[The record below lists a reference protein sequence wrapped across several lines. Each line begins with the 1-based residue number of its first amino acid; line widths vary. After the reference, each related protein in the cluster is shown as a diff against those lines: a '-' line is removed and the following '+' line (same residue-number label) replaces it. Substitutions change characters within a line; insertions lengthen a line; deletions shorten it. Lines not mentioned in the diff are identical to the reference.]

1 MLYDVDFVKIDDE
14 NLIIK
19 YIFSDNTPPQV
30 INREMNRVEVTK
42 LYRMLSK
49 TYNVAYS
56 AVVREEYVPSD
67 ALSDEDVEAAM
78 MRIAD
83 RELKSLEPLQKISK
97 EIDEDIQDLVDLK
110 RLDEDPESS

>member
-19 YIFSDNTPPQV
+19 YIFSDKTPTQV
-30 INREMNRVEVTK
+30 INREMQRVEVTK
-42 LYRMLSK
+42 LYRMLNK

-56 AVVREEYVPSD
+56 AVVREEYVPTD
-67 ALSDEDVEAAM
+67 TLSDEDVEAAM
-78 MRIAD
+78 LRILDA
-83 RELKSLEPLQKISK
+83 ELRSLEPLQKLCK
-97 EIDEDIQDLVDLK
+97 EIDEDIQELVDLK